1 MVIQRLSRHNNAMT
15 DLTDNPPSEL
25 LSLYAD
31 ILAELRRQGILRT
44 GNNPAGDW
52 AEFLFREAFGWK
64 LAPNSEKGFD
74 ATDSTGIRYQI
85 KSRRIY
91 LRNTSRELS
100 AIKSLND
107 FDVLAGVLFDER
119 YRVIRAAMVPVS
131 VVEGLAKPDDK
142 KGYRFFLRDD
152 VWKHPNVED
161 VTTKLREIAG

>member
-1 MVIQRLSRHNNAMT
+1 MN

-64 LAPNSEKGFD
+64 LAPNSEKGYD
-74 ATDSTGIRYQI
+74 ATDATGIRYQI

-91 LRNTSRELS
+91 QRNTSRELS

-107 FDVLAGVLFDER
+107 FDVLAGVLFDEQ
-119 YRVIRAAMVPVS
+119 YRVIRAAMAPVS
-131 VVEGLAKPDDK
+131 VVEEIGKPDDK

-152 VWKHPNVED
+152 IWKHSDVED
-161 VTTKLREIAG
+161 VTSALRKAANRRP